1 MNDDRDPILDACLE
15 EFLADRRPPD
25 LTARILQAHAARG
38 AMGARSGVDPALPLP
53 GPPISNGAIPSAP
66 PVIAAST
73 NGRLFDVTPANG
85 QPVVSIRASGSVPR
99 VSRRPSSRTVPMAM
113 VAASLLAVAV
123 LSAVAYF
130 ASQKPQIA
138 NNDAKPGKPADQAI
152 AGHNT
157 PDKHQAKPAVD
168 THPVMPIDKPQVVQ
182 TPSSSGNSGSKPGN
196 QIVDNA
202 APPKVVIPVPT
213 PNYGDPSP
221 DAEVVSFVNAELSQ
235 AWIEANVKPADPA
248 TDSEWCRRLFVR
260 VLGRIPTVEEL
271 QAFTKDKSKD
281 KREQLV
287 DRLLTDENY
296 VEEYARHWSVVW
308 SNILVG
314 RTGGRGESLADREG
328 LEQYLRAALARNKP
342 YDQIVTDLVTATGSA
357 KPGTTGYNGA
367 VNFLLDGATGDA
379 TLATARVA
387 RVFMGQQL
395 QCAQCHTHPTQDW
408 SQESFW
414 AFNSFFRQMH
424 AEKTAEGSR
433 LVNVDFP
440 GQGQGSTEGE
450 VFYETP
456 TGLLKTAFPRFIDGT
471 ELPHGV
477 DFPRSGELAV
487 VDRRAELA
495 RMIVASEQFPKALVN
510 RVWAHFFGYGF
521 TEQVDD
527 MGPNT
532 TPSQPELLDRMAKEF
547 AAHGY
552 DLKSVIRWAALSDP
566 FGRSSKLGSL
576 ASKDM
581 PEAGEV
587 ALFSRYYSR
596 QMQAEEV
603 YNSLAQAAQIRKT
616 AANEAEVEK
625 ARVDWLAQFSRNMA
639 TDDAMEE
646 THTGDLRQSLIM
658 MNGDLMKR
666 AVSTQHEGLLKS
678 VAASPMTFDKKV
690 GHLFLSAL
698 SREPTKR
705 ELQAATTILMNGGGN
720 EATALED
727 IWWALLNS
735 NEFILDH

>member
-1 MNDDRDPILDACLE
+1 MSDDRDPILDACLD
-15 EFLADRRPPD
+15 EFLAGRRPPD

-38 AMGARSGVDPALPLP
+38 TTGSRLGVDSVLPLP
-53 GPPISNGAIPSAP
+53 GPP
-66 PVIAAST
+66 VVVASS
-73 NGRLFDVTPANG
+73 NGRLLDATPANG
-85 QPVVSIRASGSVPR
+85 QPVVSIRASGTVPR
-99 VSRRPSSRTVPMAM
+99 VPHRNSANVLPIAM
-113 VAASLLAVAV
+113 IAASLLAVAA
-123 LSAVAYF
+123 LAAVAYV

-138 NNDAKPGKPADQAI
+138 NNNPKPGKPANQAV
-152 AGHNT
+152 AGNNT
-157 PDKHQAKPAVD
+157 PPKHQTKPAID
-168 THPVMPIDKPQVVQ
+168 TPPVKSIDKPQVVQ
-182 TPSSSGNSGSKPGN
+182 TPSTAGNSGGN
-196 QIVDNA
+196 TGNHVVDNGTP
-202 APPKVVIPVPT
+202 PPKAVIPVPT
-213 PNYGDPSP
+213 PAYGDPSP
-221 DAEVVSFVNAELSQ
+221 HAEVVSFVNSELSQ
-235 AWIEANVKPADPA
+235 AWVEANVKPADPA

-271 QAFTKDKSKD
+271 QSFVKDKSAA

-287 DRLLTDENY
+287 DRLLTDDSY

-314 RTGGRGESLADREG
+314 RTGGRGDSLADREG
-328 LEQYLRAALARNKP
+328 LEQYLRSALARNKSF
-342 YDQIVTDLVTATGSA
+342 DQIVTELVTATGSA
-357 KPGTTGYNGA
+357 KPGTAEYNGA

-379 TLATARVA
+379 TLASARVA

-395 QCAQCHTHPTQDW
+395 QCAQCHTHPTQEW

-414 AFNSFFRQMH
+414 AFNSFFRQMR
-424 AEKTAEGSR
+424 AEKTADGSR

-440 GQGQGSTEGE
+440 GQGQGSTDGE

-456 TGLLKTAFPRFIDGT
+456 TGLLKTAFPRFIDGV
-471 ELPHGV
+471 ELPH
-477 DFPRSGELAV
+477 SGELAV

-521 TEQVDD
+521 TEPVDD

-547 AAHGY
+547 AAHRY

-603 YNSLAQAAQIRKT
+603 YNSLVQAAQIRKT
-616 AANEAEVEK
+616 AANEADVEK

-666 AVSTQHEGLLKS
+666 AVSSQHDGLLRG
-678 VAASPMTFDKKV
+678 VAASPMKFDKKV
-690 GHLFLSAL
+690 EHLFLSAL

-705 ELQAATTILMNGGGN
+705 ELQAATTILANGAGN